1 MQPRSATR
9 DANGAAATDGI
20 DPAGPDA
27 LTRPPRL
34 SARLAAWLEASPRY
48 VYLLPAIGIVLFLS
62 IFPLIVSLYLS
73 LASIRIVRGGFEI
86 RFVGLD
92 NYRKL
97 LVGDTQRHFL
107 GRFGDYNLL
116 TLTILTFV
124 LAVLIFLIARYIANN
139 GFKLF
144 GTSLRVL
151 TAIIAFGLIW
161 LVVMTYLSGGL
172 PGTLVVTMTFVFVG
186 VVVQFLLGLG
196 LALLVTQNLRGKRFF
211 RVVFLLPMMITPVG
225 IGFLFRMMTDT
236 LQGPVAPLWVALG
249 LEDFSWTQ
257 TAFGARAAVIIG
269 DTWQWTPFIFIV
281 LLAALEGV
289 PREPIEAALVDG
301 ANEWQAFRYV
311 LVPYLMPVSLTVI
324 MIRIIEGF
332 KIIDMPQVLT
342 RGGPGTATES
352 VTLQAYNSW
361 RALDLGG
368 SAAMSYMLLFV
379 VTFSAVVFV
388 NFVRKRVLEHP

>member
-1 MQPRSATR
+1 MQGKEEPGVA
-9 DANGAAATDGI
+9 
-20 DPAGPDA
+20 
-27 LTRPPRL
+27 
-34 SARLAAWLEASPRY
+34 ARLNAWLDASPKY
-48 VYLLPAIGIVLFLS
+48 AYLLPAIAIVLFLS
-62 IFPLIVSLYLS
+62 VFPLIVSLYLS
-73 LASIRIVRGGFEI
+73 LSSVEFVRGGFDI

-97 LVGDTQRHFL
+97 LLGSTQRQFL
-107 GRFGDYNLL
+107 GRFGDYDLL

-124 LAVLIFLIARYIANN
+124 IAVLIYLLARYVANT
-139 GFKLF
+139 GFKLV
-144 GTSLRVL
+144 GTALRVL
-151 TAIIAFGLIW
+151 TTLIAFGLIW
-161 LVVMTYLSGGL
+161 LIVMTYLNGGL

-186 VVVQFLLGLG
+186 VIVQFLLGLG

-236 LQGPVAPLWVALG
+236 LQGPIAPLWVALG
-249 LEDFSWTQ
+249 LEDFSWTE
-257 TAFGARAAVIIG
+257 TAVGARAAVIIG

-289 PREPIEAALVDG
+289 PREPVEAALVDG
-301 ANEWQAFRYV
+301 ANRRQVFRYV
-311 LVPYLMPVSLTVI
+311 IVPQLIPVSLTVI

-332 KIIDMPQVLT
+332 KIVDMPQVLT

-352 VTLQAYNSW
+352 VTLQAFNSW

-368 SAAMSYMLLFV
+368 SAAMAYLLLFV
-379 VTFSAVVFV
+379 VTFTALVFV
-388 NFVRKRVLEHP
+388 NFVRKRLLERL

>member
-1 MQPRSATR
+1 M
-9 DANGAAATDGI
+9 
-20 DPAGPDA
+20 
-27 LTRPPRL
+27 
-34 SARLAAWLEASPRY
+34 
-48 VYLLPAIGIVLFLS
+48 
-62 IFPLIVSLYLS
+62 
-73 LASIRIVRGGFEI
+73 RGGFEI

-97 LVGDTQRHFL
+97 LLGSTQRHFL
-107 GRFGDYNLL
+107 GRFGDYDLL

-124 LAVLIFLIARYIANN
+124 VAVLIYLLARYVANN
-139 GFKLF
+139 GFKLV

-151 TAIIAFGLIW
+151 TALIAFGLIW
-161 LVVMTYLSGGL
+161 LIVMTHVNGGL
-172 PGTLVVTMTFVFVG
+172 PGTLVVTMIFVFVG
-186 VVVQFLLGLG
+186 VIVQFLLGLG

-257 TAFGARAAVIIG
+257 TPVGARAAVIVG

-301 ANEWQAFRYV
+301 ANRWQVFRYV
-311 LVPYLMPVSLTVI
+311 IVPQLIPVSLTVI

-332 KIIDMPQVLT
+332 KIVDMPQVLT
-342 RGGPGTATES
+342 QVGPE
-352 VTLQAYNSW
+352 QPPN
-361 RALDLGG
+361 R
-368 SAAMSYMLLFV
+368 
-379 VTFSAVVFV
+379 
-388 NFVRKRVLEHP
+388 

>member
-27 LTRPPRL
+27 RTRPPRL
-34 SARLAAWLEASPRY
+34 SARLEAWLEASPRY

-73 LASIRIVRGGFEI
+73 LASIRLVRGGFEI

-97 LVGDTQRHFL
+97 FVGDTQRHFL

-257 TAFGARAAVIIG
+257 TAFGARSAVIIG

-368 SAAMSYMLLFV
+368 SAAMAYMLLFV

>member
-1 MQPRSATR
+1 MVSGTDNAETIPGAEIGPRPTTQR
-9 DANGAAATDGI
+9 EKDPGVAA
-20 DPAGPDA
+20 
-27 LTRPPRL
+27 RL
-34 SARLAAWLEASPRY
+34 SAWLDASPKY
-48 VYLLPAIGIVLFLS
+48 AYLLPAIAIVLFLS
-62 IFPLIVSLYLS
+62 VFPLIVSLYLS
-73 LASIRIVRGGFEI
+73 LSSVEFVRGGFEI

-92 NYRKL
+92 NYQKL
-97 LVGDTQRHFL
+97 LLGSTQRQFL
-107 GRFGDYNLL
+107 GRFGDYDLL

-124 LAVLIFLIARYIANN
+124 IGVLIYLLARHVANN
-139 GFKLF
+139 GFKF
-144 GTSLRVL
+144 VGTALRVL
-151 TAIIAFGLIW
+151 TALIAFGLIW
-161 LVVMTYLSGGL
+161 LVVMTHVSGGL

-186 VVVQFLLGLG
+186 VIVQFLLGLG

-236 LQGPVAPLWVALG
+236 LQGPIAPLWVALG

-257 TAFGARAAVIIG
+257 APVGARAAVIIG
-269 DTWQWTPFIFIV
+269 DTWQWTPFIFVV

-301 ANEWQAFRYV
+301 ANRWQVFRYV
-311 LVPYLMPVSLTVI
+311 IVPQLIPVSLTVI

-332 KIIDMPQVLT
+332 KIVDMPQVLT

-352 VTLQAYNSW
+352 VTLQAFNSW

-368 SAAMSYMLLFV
+368 SAAMAYLLLFV
-379 VTFSAVVFV
+379 VTFSALVFV
-388 NFVRKRVLEHP
+388 NFVRKRVLERL